1 MNKEQLIEEMAKCK
15 VCYQEFGKCPIENKS
30 PCRDYTN
37 AENMYERGY
46 RKVPDGAVILTPE
59 ERDEELKACNE
70 KQAELE
76 AEIDRLKAD
85 NEALKMRNE
94 AYTEEN
100 EKLKG
105 QNAIAN
111 VFLGEVIW
119 HLDVNNQIDRYEQAD
134 DVDIQ
139 KFAKDIKEILQSRSE
154 GIEQNEVGNKELFER
169 NMKNVLEIEKKNAVK
184 EFAEKLKAKAHSVVG
199 FNVRKRVY
207 AKEYTINEIDIN
219 ELLKE
224 FLK

>member
-76 AEIDRLKAD
+76 NEIYGLKTNYDCLCGHCTDLEKKNVAAENMIDSQAKEIDRLKAD
-85 NEALKMRNE
+85 NEALKMWNE
-94 AYTEEN
+94 AYTEKN
-100 EKLKG
+100 EKLKK
-105 QNAIAN
+105 QNADLQKNTAEAIGGIYNGHFSA
-111 VFLGEVIW
+111 
-119 HLDVNNQIDRYEQAD
+119 QEQ
-134 DVDIQ
+134 
-139 KFAKDIKEILQSRSE
+139 FAIYVMR
-154 GIEQNEVGNKELFER
+154 
-169 NMKNVLEIEKKNAVK
+169 EIEKIFEPFISKYNNDT
-184 EFAEKLKAKAHSVVG
+184 E
-199 FNVRKRVY
+199 NPQ
-207 AKEYTINEIDIN
+207 
-219 ELLKE
+219 
-224 FLK
+224 